1 MRTIYPGDYSYVA
14 EMVENSFIQPSLRI
28 LLEYGLPQN
37 AVETV
42 RRVLKSSKLNIDKLT
57 EEELFDYIKSNISVF
72 RVEKVDGCCC
82 TFRVLAANPDTTSLY
97 PYVSTDSIFTMDCN
111 CLCTIRCL
119 NDTYVECL

>member
-72 RVEKVDGCCC
+72 EKGLKRYEFEILQR
-82 TFRVLAANPDTTSLY
+82 TVL
-97 PYVSTDSIFTMDCN
+97 
-111 CLCTIRCL
+111 
-119 NDTYVECL
+119 